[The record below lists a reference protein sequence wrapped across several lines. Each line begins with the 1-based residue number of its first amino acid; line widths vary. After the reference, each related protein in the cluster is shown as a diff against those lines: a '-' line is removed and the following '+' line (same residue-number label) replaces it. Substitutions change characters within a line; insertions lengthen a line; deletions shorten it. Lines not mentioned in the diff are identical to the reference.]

1 MMPEYVPNDQGV
13 KFAKEMESLKEKKKK
28 DSLQHIKL
36 EADFSW
42 KNLFINT
49 LKKGRPIPVWSH
61 TELRQTPHWR
71 PLTLFG
77 TESQYDHDHHPASS
91 KKCTATTSR

>member
-1 MMPEYVPNDQGV
+1 MTPEDVLDDQGV
-13 KFAKEMESLKEKKKK
+13 EFAEEMESLKEK

-49 LKKGRPIPVWSH
+49 LKKGRNDNYETKIH
-61 TELRQTPHWR
+61 QLKN
-71 PLTLFG
+71 L
-77 TESQYDHDHHPASS
+77 
-91 KKCTATTSR
+91 